1 MNYTGKHLPI
11 ELKETSLGGFAP
23 EGCQTVPEE
32 HPSCLDGHLIVE
44 EAVMENDVLDFAR
57 SGSIYEQ
64 RGADTVVHP
73 FAPIYDAHSRVLILG
88 SLPSVASRQQAFYY
102 AHPRNRFWP
111 VMAALD
117 GSPLDTTA
125 QRVAFL
131 HRRHFALWDVIASCT
146 ITGSSDASIRDVT
159 ANDFNRL
166 LAETEI
172 KTIVTTGKTAGR
184 CYQKYAQPKTGIA
197 AIVLPST
204 SPANA
209 AVVSFEQLL
218 EAYRFL
224 FEL

>member
-1 MNYTGKHLPI
+1 MLIRATG
-11 ELKETSLGGFAP
+11 SG
-23 EGCQTVPEE
+23 
-32 HPSCLDGHLIVE
+32 
-44 EAVMENDVLDFAR
+44 R
-57 SGSIYEQ
+57 SWRRWTEV
-64 RGADTVVHP
+64 RWT
-73 FAPIYDAHSRVLILG
+73 
-88 SLPSVASRQQAFYY
+88 
-102 AHPRNRFWP
+102 PRRSAWP
-111 VMAALD
+111 
-117 GSPLDTTA
+117 
-125 QRVAFL
+125 FL

-146 ITGSSDASIRDVT
+146 ITGSSDASIRGVT

-184 CYQKYAQPKTGIA
+184 CYQKYTQPKTGIE

-209 AVVSFEQLL
+209 AVSFEQLI

>member
-1 MNYTGKHLPI
+1 MNN
-11 ELKETSLGGFAP
+11 AA
-23 EGCQTVPEE
+23 Q
-32 HPSCLDGHLIVE
+32 
-44 EAVMENDVLDFAR
+44 
-57 SGSIYEQ
+57 
-64 RGADTVVHP
+64 TVVHP

-117 GSPLDTTA
+117 GSLLDTTA

-131 HRRHFALWDVIASCT
+131 HHRHFALWDVIASCT

-172 KTIVTTGKTAGR
+172 KTIMTTGKTTVR
-184 CYQKYAQPKTGIA
+184 CYQK
-197 AIVLPST
+197 
-204 SPANA
+204 
-209 AVVSFEQLL
+209 
-218 EAYRFL
+218 
-224 FEL
+224 

>member
-1 MNYTGKHLPI
+1 
-11 ELKETSLGGFAP
+11 
-23 EGCQTVPEE
+23 
-32 HPSCLDGHLIVE
+32 
-44 EAVMENDVLDFAR
+44 
-57 SGSIYEQ
+57 
-64 RGADTVVHP
+64 
-73 FAPIYDAHSRVLILG
+73 
-88 SLPSVASRQQAFYY
+88 
-102 AHPRNRFWP
+102 
-111 VMAALD
+111 MAALD

-184 CYQKYAQPKTGIA
+184 CYQKYAQPKTGIE
-197 AIVLPST
+197 AIVLSST

-209 AVVSFEQLL
+209 AVSFEQLI